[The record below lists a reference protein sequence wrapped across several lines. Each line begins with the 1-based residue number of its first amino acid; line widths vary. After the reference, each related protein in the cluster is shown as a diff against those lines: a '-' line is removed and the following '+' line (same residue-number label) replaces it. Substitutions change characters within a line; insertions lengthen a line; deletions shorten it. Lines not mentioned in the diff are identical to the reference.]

1 MYPVSCCCSPWIDFG
16 SSVTPSATSHPFRC
30 VRVQCRGPSRS
41 AEPADHIITADR
53 APVRARLRR
62 WTGPGTGVGT
72 GGRPERVG
80 LTDEARGPAGHAL
93 RDTRRVTRR
102 VTPRGRTGA
111 MTTTAVPGT
120 SAPKELAVRWLDL
133 ISAGDVEELC
143 RTTSPTWSMAG
154 GPPGLPPGPD
164 GIRALVASFGRI
176 QQRWIIED
184 VIAEGDRVVV
194 RAVNHCEQD
203 AFLGVPAAGVEQVFA
218 AT

>member
-1 MYPVSCCCSPWIDFG
+1 
-16 SSVTPSATSHPFRC
+16 
-30 VRVQCRGPSRS
+30 
-41 AEPADHIITADR
+41 
-53 APVRARLRR
+53 
-62 WTGPGTGVGT
+62 
-72 GGRPERVG
+72 
-80 LTDEARGPAGHAL
+80 
-93 RDTRRVTRR
+93 
-102 VTPRGRTGA
+102 

-218 AT
+218 ATFVFRIVDGRVEQIWRTAQDLQRLLQLGATIVPRSTRPSMP